1 MKLTAVHH
9 TVVIEIASDDPGP
22 LIDLLMAQK
31 ERWQALNVIL
41 DLHQSSLVS
50 EQLMFEL
57 SSLIQEHKQRDHSF
71 VIVDQ
76 VTRIAD
82 YPENMS
88 LAPTLEEAHDVIE
101 MEEIERDLGF

>member
-9 TVVIEIASDDPGP
+9 TVVVEIASDDPGP

-41 DLHQSSLVS
+41 DLHQRYLVS
-50 EQLMFEL
+50 AQFMFEL
-57 SSLIQEHKQRDHSF
+57 SPLIEEHKQRDHSF

-76 VTRIAD
+76 VASIAD
-82 YPENMS
+82 YPENIS
-88 LAPTLEEAHDVIE
+88 VAPTLEEAHDLIE